1 MRQRRW
7 VWVTV
12 VVIVVVVAG
21 GVGAALVQT
30 GSGSSGSD
38 TTGADAGSQ
47 PSASPSGSGG
57 IGNTSRAPGV
67 FQLRQV
73 LFQES
78 GRIQGKPPLRPGPAP
93 GGKHATRDLLRIDCS
108 LKPRPM
114 QDNDNVILCDADGFR
129 YGLGPSALP
138 ASPVAAAT
146 PSQGADGSW
155 AVTVELDADATP
167 AFMAF
172 TRRLAQFH
180 PPLNQAAVVI
190 NGVVVTAPAVSEPI
204 RGNSIQVTGPFSR
217 EDAEALAAALAP
229 VN

>member
-12 VVIVVVVAG
+12 VVILVVVAG
-21 GVGAALVQT
+21 GVGAVLVQSAAQQSPGEST
-30 GSGSSGSD
+30 P
-38 TTGADAGSQ
+38 Q
-47 PSASPSGSGG
+47 PSASNDPTLSG
-57 IGNTSRAPGV
+57 AV

-73 LFQES
+73 LFQET
-78 GRIQGKPPLRPGPAP
+78 GRIHGKPPLRPGPAA
-93 GGKHATRDLLRIDCS
+93 GGKHATRDLLRVDCS

-114 QDNDNVILCDADGFR
+114 GDDDNVILCDADGFR

-138 ASPVAAAT
+138 ASPVESAT
-146 PSQGADGSW
+146 AGQGQDGNW
-155 AVTVELDADATP
+155 VVNVQLDAEATP

-172 TRRLAQFH
+172 TRRLSQFH

-190 NGVVVTAPAVSEPI
+190 NGVVVTAPAVTERI
-204 RGNSIQVTGPFSR
+204 RGNQVQVNGPFTQ

-229 VN
+229 AR